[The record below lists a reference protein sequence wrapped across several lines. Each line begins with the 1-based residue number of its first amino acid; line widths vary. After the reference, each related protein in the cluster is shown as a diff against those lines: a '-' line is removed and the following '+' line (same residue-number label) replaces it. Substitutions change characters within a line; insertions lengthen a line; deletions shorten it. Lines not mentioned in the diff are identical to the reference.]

1 MKQRCS
7 SNFCFS
13 DENILRKVLRYLT
26 ALKIKK
32 ESLWLWRF
40 MWLLDSFFVTVHT
53 TRFAM
58 HRNRIKMRLRA
69 EKLGISAQNVREHL
83 AEQWRV
89 NSNLSLRETRG
100 IAIKLVAGTQEIW

>member
-1 MKQRCS
+1 MKTP
-7 SNFCFS
+7 
-13 DENILRKVLRYLT
+13 LPL
-26 ALKIKK
+26 A
-32 ESLWLWRF
+32 
-40 MWLLDSFFVTVHT
+40 SF
-53 TRFAM
+53 RSAM
-58 HRNRIKMRLRA
+58 HRNGKKMRFPA